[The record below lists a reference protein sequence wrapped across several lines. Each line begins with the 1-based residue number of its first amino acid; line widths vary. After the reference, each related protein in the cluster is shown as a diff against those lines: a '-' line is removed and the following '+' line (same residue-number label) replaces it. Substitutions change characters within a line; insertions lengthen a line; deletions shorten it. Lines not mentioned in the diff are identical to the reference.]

1 METLYADGLANIRL
15 VDGVVRFDLVTIAG
29 MENEKANLRPAG
41 AVAMSIPA
49 LLRTHDQLTKT
60 INKMVEDGV
69 LKKNVEAAPETL
81 ES

>member
-1 METLYADGLANIRL
+1 METFYADGLANIRL

-69 LKKNVEAAPETL
+69 LKKNVEAATETTD
-81 ES
+81 S

>member
-15 VDGVVRFDLVTIAG
+15 VDGVVRFDLVNIAG

-69 LKKNVEAAPETL
+69 LKKNVEGVEQTSA
-81 ES
+81 S

>member
-1 METLYADGLANIRL
+1 METLYADGIGNIRL
-15 VDGVVRFDLVTIAG
+15 VDGVVRFDLVNIAG

-69 LKKNVEAAPETL
+69 LKKNVEGAE
-81 ES
+81 ESSAS

>member
-15 VDGVVRFDLVTIAG
+15 VDGVVRFDLVNIAG

-49 LLRTHDQLTKT
+49 LLRTHDQLSKT
-60 INKMVEDGV
+60 INKMVKDGV
-69 LKKNVEAAPETL
+69 LKKNVEAATETT

>member
-1 METLYADGLANIRL
+1 METLYADGIGNIRL

-69 LKKNVEAAPETL
+69 LKKNVDGAE
-81 ES
+81 ESSAS

>member
-1 METLYADGLANIRL
+1 METLYADGIGNIRL
-15 VDGVVRFDLVTIAG
+15 VDGVVRFDLVNIAG

-69 LKKNVEAAPETL
+69 LKKNVEAATENT